1 MVFSESVQCSPK
13 GGNMYRQLHLFEE
26 RPPAREWLELPADT
40 RTEVLRLLARAAARM
55 LRDQEEV
62 DHDGWDH
69 DDED

>member
-1 MVFSESVQCSPK
+1 
-13 GGNMYRQLHLFEE
+13 MYRQLHLFEE
-26 RPPAREWLELPADT
+26 RPTAREWLDLPADT